1 MYPIKWPEKVCCRL
15 NEWSTHTSFL
25 PSNVCQEKRG
35 AGTFCLVYFFLW
47 GLNKIFEGG
56 DDSLRQ
62 LFTWLM
68 SSSSAEQARI
78 NDQIVPD
85 LSSGPRGQ
93 QQAQKTLRFS
103 KGRR

>member
-1 MYPIKWPEKVCCRL
+1 MNGAFILLSCLAMCVRKKEG
-15 NEWSTHTSFL
+15 
-25 PSNVCQEKRG
+25 QER
-35 AGTFCLVYFFLW
+35 FVWFIFFLW